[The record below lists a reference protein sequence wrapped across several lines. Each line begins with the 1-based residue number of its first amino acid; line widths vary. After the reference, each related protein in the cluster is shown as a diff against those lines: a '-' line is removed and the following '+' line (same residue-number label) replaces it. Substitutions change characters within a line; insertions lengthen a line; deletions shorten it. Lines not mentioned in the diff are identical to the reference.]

1 MWAMVPPLVGLA
13 DIRLGGRTQAPA
25 DTARRED
32 ALTEISLVGQRLGP
46 YLLEAEIGRGS
57 MGIVYRATHVEQG
70 FVAAVKV
77 LLDALAS
84 DESFLT
90 RFTREAQIVGALQ
103 HPNILRLYGTGQD
116 RGHIY
121 FAMEF
126 FAGNTAGQLRKK
138 QGRLPV
144 GQVIEI
150 AAQTADA
157 LEHAHVQGHL
167 VHRDVKPENLLVDRW
182 CRVKV
187 LDFGLARVQGL
198 ESITRAGTVVGSL
211 YYVSPEQL
219 LGRQLDGRADVY
231 ALGVSMYEMLTG
243 QRPYR
248 GRTLTEMTDAILGG
262 AAVPPNKLEASIPP
276 ALEAIVMHALTRDRD
291 QRYPSAGALRDD
303 LRALQAQLADDPDH
317 ELDAAQWDPA
327 SMPTLRSPI
336 VPRQT
341 GTAGPPPRSST
352 R

>member
-1 MWAMVPPLVGLA
+1 MT
-13 DIRLGGRTQAPA
+13 RAPA
-25 DTARRED
+25 DAARREG
-32 ALTEISLVGQRLGP
+32 ALAETSLVGQRLGP
-46 YLLEAEIGRGS
+46 YLLETEIGRGS

-77 LLDALAS
+77 LLDVLAS
-84 DESFLT
+84 DDSFLT

-150 AAQTADA
+150 AAQAADA

-187 LDFGLARVQGL
+187 LDFGLARVQ
-198 ESITRAGTVVGSL
+198 
-211 YYVSPEQL
+211 
-219 LGRQLDGRADVY
+219 
-231 ALGVSMYEMLTG
+231 
-243 QRPYR
+243 
-248 GRTLTEMTDAILGG
+248 
-262 AAVPPNKLEASIPP
+262 
-276 ALEAIVMHALTRDRD
+276 
-291 QRYPSAGALRDD
+291 
-303 LRALQAQLADDPDH
+303 
-317 ELDAAQWDPA
+317 
-327 SMPTLRSPI
+327 
-336 VPRQT
+336 
-341 GTAGPPPRSST
+341 
-352 R
+352 